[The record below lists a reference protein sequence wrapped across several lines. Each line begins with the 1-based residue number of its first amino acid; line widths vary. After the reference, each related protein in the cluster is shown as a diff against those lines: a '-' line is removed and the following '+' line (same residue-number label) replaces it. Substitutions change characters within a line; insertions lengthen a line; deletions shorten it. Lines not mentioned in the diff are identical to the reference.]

1 MDDLKDG
8 HVGAPV
14 SCSRIKL
21 VSWEEGNYRVTDNP
35 PSGEVWI
42 GGPCVASGYFKNP
55 EQTAEDFTEQNGIR
69 WIYTVYIISIID
81 SNITKIY
88 TITFVCRR
96 FFLHGDC
103 SLFNCYIFLD
113 GSSQEILV

>member
-1 MDDLKDG
+1 MSLWCYSKCLSGITVDDLKDG

-69 WIYTVYIISIID
+69 WVYHHHHWLSFESED
-81 SNITKIY
+81 D
-88 TITFVCRR
+88 
-96 FFLHGDC
+96 FL
-103 SLFNCYIFLD
+103 
-113 GSSQEILV
+113 